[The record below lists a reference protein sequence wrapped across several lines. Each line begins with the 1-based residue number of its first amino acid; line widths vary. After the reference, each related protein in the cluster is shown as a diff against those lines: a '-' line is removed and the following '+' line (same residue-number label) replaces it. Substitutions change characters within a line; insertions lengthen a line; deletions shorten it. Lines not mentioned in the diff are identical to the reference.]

1 MSRKQTRKSRKRLRG
16 GASSI
21 QALELDADKTHSVV
35 LFGSAKEHLIDD
47 LNKGITALTS
57 KRDALLNST
66 ATIGNVLVTDGT
78 SWNTYLTNEINQLS
92 LLNSKSAKAISG
104 GISSYN
110 VFQRRLDNANP
121 SLQREPKSTY
131 PCGSTTCKE
140 RGQKIKDALIE
151 IASYSPEALG
161 SIGVAAV
168 ASNALDW
175 TLKGVG
181 LRAKPTNTVEPVNT
195 PVEPA
200 NMPVEPV
207 NASQPVTRK
216 SWWSFGGRRTRRR

>member
-1 MSRKQTRKSRKRLRG
+1 M
-16 GASSI
+16 
-21 QALELDADKTHSVV
+21 ELDADKTKSVV
-35 LFGSAKEHLIDD
+35 LFGSAKEHLIED
-47 LNKGITALTS
+47 LNKGINALTS

-66 ATIGNVLVTDGT
+66 ATDSTP
-78 SWNTYLTNEINQLS
+78 WNTYLTQEINQLS

-121 SLQREPKSTY
+121 SLQRDPKSTY

-151 IASYSPEALG
+151 IASYSPESLG
-161 SIGVAAV
+161 SIGVTSV
-168 ASNALDW
+168 ASNAIDW

-181 LRAKPTNTVEPVNT
+181 LRAKPNTD
-195 PVEPA
+195 
-200 NMPVEPV
+200 EPV
-207 NASQPVTRK
+207 NASQPVTK
-216 SWWSFGGRRTRRR
+216 QSWWFGGRRTRRR